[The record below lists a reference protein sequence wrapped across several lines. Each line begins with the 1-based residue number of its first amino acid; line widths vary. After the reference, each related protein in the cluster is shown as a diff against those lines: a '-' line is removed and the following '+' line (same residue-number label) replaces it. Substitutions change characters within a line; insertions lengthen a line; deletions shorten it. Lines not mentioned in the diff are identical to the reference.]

1 MEYFELSKVM
11 GCMLWDCE
19 LIHVL
24 VHNHSSIATYLSIIV
39 PTSNIIHYLYAR
51 LWSITMVHSLTIYI
65 ACNSHCVQRQSSLAQ
80 FNSHHACTVSHTCL
94 YLLQNWL
101 LWFRTNGLDKQ
112 GQLFASGYISLMVWQ
127 CYMFALR
134 QNKPKTVLAE
144 LGFTILNISG
154 RLFSDLKM
162 VHEVRCL
169 WM

>member
-24 VHNHSSIATYLSIIV
+24 VHNHSSVSTYLSIIL
-39 PTSNIIHYLYAR
+39 PTSNIIHYLYTR
-51 LWSITMVHSLTIYI
+51 MWSIAMVHSLAIYI
-65 ACNSHCVQRQSSLAQ
+65 SCNSPCVQRQSSLVQ

-94 YLLQNWL
+94 VAAELTFVIPDKWIGQA
-101 LWFRTNGLDKQ
+101 RTVVCFWVYFFDGL
-112 GQLFASGYISLMVWQ
+112 A
-127 CYMFALR
+127 MFALR